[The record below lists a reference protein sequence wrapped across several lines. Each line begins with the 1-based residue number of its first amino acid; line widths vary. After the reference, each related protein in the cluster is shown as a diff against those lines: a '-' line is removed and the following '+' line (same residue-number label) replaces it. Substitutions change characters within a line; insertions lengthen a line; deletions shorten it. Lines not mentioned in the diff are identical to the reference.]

1 MYHWY
6 FVEISL
12 SANNVTSL
20 FRESLVTQA
29 IKQKF
34 LRNKQTGR
42 EEQVH
47 CKAASRYAFWVRTE
61 SWRAQGGG
69 GGQP

>member
-42 EEQVH
+42 EEQVPG
-47 CKAASRYAFWVRTE
+47 TL
-61 SWRAQGGG
+61 
-69 GGQP
+69 